1 MLVVEHAVANVAGG
15 GEAQVVV
22 VVDVGARHGVTAG
35 ELSIASMD
43 FRRLWAGPEPRGA
56 TPYGS
61 HFFQPDVGELHLR
74 TEVFPIVSSPGQ
86 QLIAQP
92 AALGSRSAEA
102 LALLSTLAVRS

>member
-1 MLVVEHAVANVAGG
+1 M
-15 GEAQVVV
+15 